1 MRGHADCVRF
11 VRSFDLPVIV
21 LGGGGYTIR
30 NVARTWT
37 YETGVL
43 LGEELPTYLP
53 YNEYFEYYGP
63 EFKLDVPNNN
73 MDNQNSKK
81 YLDGILE
88 TVTEQLRSMPFA
100 PSAASH
106 PVPPDDLSDDD
117 LGESDEELEARIT
130 QRQRDM
136 FVARYGDTLSDSEDE
151 EPIMLKRPPPPP
163 LQPAPSEMGNK
174 RPRRLGPA
182 AHQDGLT
189 QQQIIAQLRARDE
202 IHANGSIAS
211 NGRGG
216 KPVRSFFPP

>member
-53 YNEYFEYYGP
+53 FNEYFEYYGP

-88 TVTEQLRSMPFA
+88 TVTEQLKNMPFA
-100 PSAASH
+100 PSAAQH
-106 PVPPDDLSDDD
+106 PIPDDLSDDD

-130 QRQRDM
+130 RKLPEACLQMSSLLTVTADRTATRH
-136 FVARYGDTLSDSEDE
+136 VCSSIWRYTV
-151 EPIMLKRPPPPP
+151 RF
-163 LQPAPSEMGNK
+163 
-174 RPRRLGPA
+174 
-182 AHQDGLT
+182 
-189 QQQIIAQLRARDE
+189 
-202 IHANGSIAS
+202 
-211 NGRGG
+211 RG
-216 KPVRSFFPP
+216 